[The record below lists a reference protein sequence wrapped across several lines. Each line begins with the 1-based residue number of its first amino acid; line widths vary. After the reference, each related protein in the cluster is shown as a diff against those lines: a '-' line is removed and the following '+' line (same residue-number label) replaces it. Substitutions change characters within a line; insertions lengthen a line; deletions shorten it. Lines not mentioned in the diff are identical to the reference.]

1 MGTGT
6 IADWEARRFSEEAF
20 NEIAAIP
27 TVDRPAIE
35 RTGDTPDL
43 VALKGRMTAG
53 IAVQLLWA
61 RDTGETFVSV
71 TVGPKSQTFT
81 VPAEDALDAFDHPFV
96 YGCTIALTR

>member
-6 IADWEARRFSEEAF
+6 IADWEARRFEAEAAT
-20 NEIAAIP
+20 EIAAIP
-27 TVDRPAIE
+27 TVERPAIE
-35 RTGDTPDL
+35 REIDAPDV

-61 RDTGETFVSV
+61 RDTGATFVSV
-71 TVGPKSQTFT
+71 TVADRSQTFE
-81 VPAEDALDAFDHPFV
+81 VAPADALDAFAHPFV